1 MTFLEH
7 AIAEELGAAPTSS
20 NNVFG
25 CSFIQAPNQNGG
37 YISGRNFDW
46 HSSQACIVKSVPS
59 EGYRSV
65 STVNKN
71 FLSAVGI
78 DVSKL
83 PETAMPFVYEY
94 APLDGMNEQ
103 GLCVAV
109 LMIEDNASIDQN
121 TGKPGLTTTIAV
133 RVLLNK
139 AATVDEALDILRAH
153 DMHSSFGYMVHFALS
168 DATGRSVAVEYVD
181 NEMTVTETSVVTN
194 FYLAEGSKEG
204 IGSQQSHE
212 RYQALEDKLGSTA
225 LFDEAA
231 MAETLESVS
240 KRHFNDGETTEWS
253 QIMDQQAGT
262 VTYFHRE
269 DFSQAFV
276 FQIEE

>member
-1 MTFLEH
+1 
-7 AIAEELGAAPTSS
+7 
-20 NNVFG
+20 
-25 CSFIQAPNQNGG
+25 
-37 YISGRNFDW
+37 
-46 HSSQACIVKSVPS
+46 
-59 EGYRSV
+59 
-65 STVNKN
+65 
-71 FLSAVGI
+71 
-78 DVSKL
+78 
-83 PETAMPFVYEY
+83 
-94 APLDGMNEQ
+94 
-103 GLCVAV
+103 
-109 LMIEDNASIDQN
+109 
-121 TGKPGLTTTIAV
+121 
-133 RVLLNK
+133 
-139 AATVDEALDILRAH
+139 
-153 DMHSSFGYMVHFALS
+153 
-168 DATGRSVAVEYVD
+168 
-181 NEMTVTETSVVTN
+181 MTVTETSVVTN